1 MPTGIKFVYNEP
13 AMVIHSGKDHHLVV
27 GDLHIGVERN
37 LHARGVHVFNAT
49 DFMAERI
56 KKIMKEFSLKKII
69 MLGDIKETVL
79 YPDTTSA
86 RLIKEFFSQLQ
97 DFEITVVAGNHD
109 AHLGDIV
116 DLPMTRELVLD
127 GFALLHGDKN
137 PSESAMQSDYIITA
151 HNHAMVRI
159 TDKNGAVYDEKVWF
173 ISRLDWTAAHET
185 YTKANKKIK
194 LIVMPAFNSLITGTE
209 ISRFY
214 KESASPLL
222 RNRIFK
228 YDDAEIYNLAGQR
241 IDITALRSGDNTPTV

>member
-1 MPTGIKFVYNEP
+1 MPTGMKFVYNEP
-13 AMVIHSGKDHHLVV
+13 AMIIHAGRSNHLIV

-49 DFMAERI
+49 DFMADRI

-86 RLIKEFFSQLQ
+86 RLIKEFFGQLRE
-97 DFEITVVAGNHD
+97 FEITIVAGNHD

-116 DLPMTRELVLD
+116 DLPMTRELVL
-127 GFALLHGDKN
+127 GRFALLHGDKN
-137 PSESAMQSDYIITA
+137 PSEDAMKSDYIITA

-173 ISRLDWTAAHET
+173 MAGLDWAVAHEA
-185 YTKANKKIK
+185 YKKANKRIK

-214 KESASPLL
+214 KDSASPLL

-228 YDDAEIYNLAGQR
+228 YDDAEVYNLAGQR
-241 IDITALRSGDNTPTV
+241 IDLNAARSGSAAPTA